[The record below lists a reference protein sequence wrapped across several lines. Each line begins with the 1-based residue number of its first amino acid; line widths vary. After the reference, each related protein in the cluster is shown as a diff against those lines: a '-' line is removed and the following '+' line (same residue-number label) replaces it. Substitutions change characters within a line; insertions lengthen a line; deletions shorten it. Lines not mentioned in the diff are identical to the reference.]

1 MYIISEKTYFE
12 RLGKKI
18 DDEMNIYDSDNIKGI
33 VDFLNKQEI
42 NITKRAIYYAIKN
55 RTTIKKRFNI
65 YKIKVK

>member
-18 DDEMNIYDSDNIKGI
+18 DDEINLYDSDDISSLIDYLKKQNIK
-33 VDFLNKQEI
+33 
-42 NITKRAIYYAIKN
+42 ITKRAIYYAIKN
-55 RTTIKKRFNI
+55 KTLVANKFNI

>member
-18 DDEMNIYDSDNIKGI
+18 DDEINIYDSDDIKSLLDYLEKRNI
-33 VDFLNKQEI
+33 V
-42 NITKRAIYYAIKN
+42 ITKRAIYYAIKN
-55 RTTIKKRFNI
+55 KSLIANKFNI